1 MQLEHAYKL
10 NQIIQNGLASFENQ
24 NVASRSSEELINLLR
39 KKQQQLVC
47 MDRES
52 GPLVA
57 EAKKVAGQ
65 VRSFYYFFLCI
76 FFVTDKK
83 YKVLNIV
90 VVKLCI
96 QQIEFISIILIIIFK
111 YT

>member
-24 NVASRSSEELINLLR
+24 IVASRSSDELIKLLHVKER
-39 KKQQQLVC
+39 QLVW

-52 GPLVA
+52 GLLVA

-65 VRSFYYFFLCI
+65 VRTFYYLFLCI
-76 FFVTDKK
+76 FFVTD
-83 YKVLNIV
+83 
-90 VVKLCI
+90 
-96 QQIEFISIILIIIFK
+96 
-111 YT
+111 